1 MEDDDNLTLQAP
13 PNVRFRMYSESDTS
27 LLLER
32 TPWRFTFTPNDAGDV
47 VSMIADLE
55 TRVRASRIL
64 NPASEPQK
72 R

>member
-32 TPWRFTFTPNDAGDV
+32 TPWRFTFTRTMQGTSSA
-47 VSMIADLE
+47 
-55 TRVRASRIL
+55 
-64 NPASEPQK
+64 
-72 R
+72 